1 MRNVENPLEDIAA
14 SILAFRHHVNAIRSH
29 LRKKVT
35 PKNNKDMAEK
45 RIKKTHLDDY
55 IGTKH
60 VKAEYMNE
68 LAAEEKGYTCKN
80 EYNHEWREGYHVQ
93 YTNPD
98 GSIYDSWLPKDVFE
112 RSYKCA
118 TTIVDRL
125 YIERHELSVRKQ
137 KLDKSLLDGQ
147 IEPRQLS
154 LLLYQRLLMNEYI
167 KVLETRIALL
177 ENSAS
182 KN

>member
-1 MRNVENPLEDIAA
+1 MEE
-14 SILAFRHHVNAIRSH
+14 
-29 LRKKVT
+29 KK
-35 PKNNKDMAEK
+35 
-45 RIKKTHLDDY
+45 IKETHLDDY

-68 LAAEEKGYTCKN
+68 DIAVKKGYARKN
-80 EYNHEWREGYHVQ
+80 EDNHEWRKGYHVQ

-98 GSIYDSWLPKDVFE
+98 GSTYDSWSPKDVFE

-137 KLDKSLLDGQ
+137 KLDKSLDDGVEQ
-147 IEPRQLS
+147 IESKQLS
-154 LLLYQRLLMNEYI
+154 LLLFQRLLMDSYI
-167 KVLETRIALL
+167 EVLDTRIALL
-177 ENSAS
+177 EDSSS

>member
-1 MRNVENPLEDIAA
+1 MEDIAA
-14 SILAFRHHVNAIRSH
+14 SILAFLHHVNAIRSR
-29 LRKKVT
+29 LKQKVT
-35 PKNNKDMAEK
+35 PKNNKDMEEK
-45 RIKKTHLDDY
+45 KIKETHLDDY

-68 LAAEEKGYTCKN
+68 DIAVKKGYARKN
-80 EYNHEWREGYHVQ
+80 EDNHEWRKGYHVQ

-98 GSIYDSWLPKDVFE
+98 GGTYDSWSPKDVFE
-112 RSYKCA
+112 RSYHCA

-137 KLDKSLLDGQ
+137 KLERQFEDGVGP
-147 IEPRQLS
+147 IEPIQIS
-154 LLLYQRLLMNEYI
+154 LLLYQRLLMKEYI
-167 KVLETRIALL
+167 EVLTNRIAIL

>member
-1 MRNVENPLEDIAA
+1 MEE
-14 SILAFRHHVNAIRSH
+14 
-29 LRKKVT
+29 KK
-35 PKNNKDMAEK
+35 
-45 RIKKTHLDDY
+45 IKETHLDDY

-68 LAAEEKGYTCKN
+68 LAAEEKGYARKN
-80 EYNHEWREGYHVQ
+80 EDNHEWREGYHVQ

-98 GSIYDSWLPKDVFE
+98 GSTYDSWSPKDVFE

-125 YIERHELSVRKQ
+125 YIEHHELSVRKQ
-137 KLDKSLLDGQ
+137 KLDKSLDDGVEQ
-147 IEPRQLS
+147 IESKQLS
-154 LLLYQRLLMNEYI
+154 LLLFQRLLMDSYI
-167 KVLETRIALL
+167 EVLDTRIALL
-177 ENSAS
+177 EDSSS

>member
-1 MRNVENPLEDIAA
+1 MEDIAT

-35 PKNNKDMAEK
+35 LKNNKDMEEK
-45 RIKKTHLDDY
+45 KIKETHLDDY

-68 LAAEEKGYTCKN
+68 DIAVKKGYARKN
-80 EYNHEWREGYHVQ
+80 EDNHEWRKGYHVQ

-98 GSIYDSWLPKDVFE
+98 GSTYDSWSPKDVFE

-125 YIERHELSVRKQ
+125 YIERNELSVRKQ
-137 KLDKSLLDGQ
+137 KLDKSLDDEVEQ
-147 IEPRQLS
+147 IESKQLS
-154 LLLYQRLLMNEYI
+154 LLLFQRLLMDTYI
-167 KVLETRIALL
+167 EVLDTRIALL
-177 ENSAS
+177 EDSSS

>member
-1 MRNVENPLEDIAA
+1 MFPTLFCYNIF

-35 PKNNKDMAEK
+35 LKNNKDMEEK
-45 RIKKTHLDDY
+45 KIKGTHLDDY

-68 LAAEEKGYTCKN
+68 DIAVKKGYARKN
-80 EYNHEWREGYHVQ
+80 EDNHEWRKGYHVQ

-98 GSIYDSWLPKDVFE
+98 GSTYDSWSPKDVFE

-137 KLDKSLLDGQ
+137 KLEKSLLDGQ
-147 IEPRQLS
+147 IEPRQLYLMS
-154 LLLYQRLLMNEYI
+154 YQRLFINEYI
-167 KVLETRIALL
+167 RVLDIRITLL
-177 ENSAS
+177 ANSAS
-182 KN
+182 KK

>member
-1 MRNVENPLEDIAA
+1 MFPTLFCYNIF
-14 SILAFRHHVNAIRSH
+14 SILAFRHHVNVIRSH

-35 PKNNKDMAEK
+35 LKNNKDMEEK
-45 RIKKTHLDDY
+45 KIKETHLDDY

-68 LAAEEKGYTCKN
+68 DIAVKKGYARKN
-80 EYNHEWREGYHVQ
+80 EDNHEWRKGYHVQ

-98 GSIYDSWLPKDVFE
+98 GSTYDSWSPKDVFE

-125 YIERHELSVRKQ
+125 YIERRELRDRKQ
-137 KLDKSLLDGQ
+137 KLDKSLDDGLVQ
-147 IEPRQLS
+147 MEPRALS
-154 LLLYQRLLMNEYI
+154 LLLFQRLLMDEYI
-167 KVLETRIALL
+167 KVLGKRIALL
-177 ENSAS
+177 ENSSS

>member
-1 MRNVENPLEDIAA
+1 
-14 SILAFRHHVNAIRSH
+14 
-29 LRKKVT
+29 
-35 PKNNKDMAEK
+35 MAEK